1 MISSLLCLALAAC
14 GGGSSVADSEV
25 GSPQVLAAPAT
36 PSTLAAAN
44 PNTTVS
50 SSTPPA
56 GQSTAGAAADPTP
69 SVPAQQLTFSF
80 DLLTSRTTSAGVF
93 AADGNLVRTLWRGER
108 VAAGR
113 HTRSWDHRLDSGA
126 LAAAGNY
133 TVGLVHHDIQ
143 YQWDGVV
150 GNTSAVLG
158 RAPHRSFLPPMSL
171 AADGLQLHMGLG
183 YNEVH
188 PVISGLRVD
197 DPQRPAPQ
205 VSHVDPFIGAGLVA
219 SDGRQLFIAHTGG
232 IHRGGFVFAINLAD
246 GRKVVF
252 AQGQAQCLNTW
263 PNSSSCY
270 PDQDYRSVLAARPP
284 GEPQPTGLAVQ
295 RQGDLLAVAYGLEDL
310 VRVYN
315 KQTGQLLTQWSV
327 PLSTHS
333 RNHLAMAANGD
344 LWVVSGTSVLRYS
357 AIDGQPRLVQTL
369 SGLSRPLALAADPVN
384 EALVWVADG
393 GDSQQV
399 KRFDRSGL
407 ADRVI
412 GQRGGLSAQTAV
424 GTDRLCFAF
433 DAQRENTALA
443 VDGQDQLWVV
453 DTCNNRL
460 LRFAADGRFTEAVAW
475 LPGSYVSAVDSQRP
489 QRVFANFLEFEV
501 DYGRALN
508 CAPGSTQGST
518 PCSEGGWRLIRNWLP
533 SLPAALR
540 DTQSQNYQ
548 FGGFRGVTTLS
559 NGRTLAQLDVAGR
572 VVIAELLGGSP
583 VKELLR
589 LPAPASGASPWVMHA
604 NGDLL
609 QSVDEGNSQVV
620 VRRRLEG
627 FDAGGSPR
635 WASAATALASVPR
648 TAGSPYHRMGT
659 FAGLTGPRLPLT
671 DSGKLILFNPAVDPS
686 DGMHL
691 GAVSLGASDW
701 AWQASPSGA
710 MDGRGSFQTRSSD
723 SQIHYGGNVAMSSG
737 RSVLYGYHGEFFTD
751 PVSGRM
757 GQANQFMHF
766 LDNGLF
772 VGQFGALGVV
782 VKAVPEA
789 GRSGNAFSPTL
800 VNHAG
805 RTYLYHN
812 DESSWAGVHRWELK
826 GLNDLVELK
835 ATASLGSTTSLR

>member
-1 MISSLLCLALAAC
+1 MSALFCVALVLAAC
-14 GGGSSVADSEV
+14 GGGSGVADNDV
-25 GSPQVLAAPAT
+25 GSSQVSAAPAK
-36 PSTLAAAN
+36 PSTLGAAGS
-44 PNTTVS
+44 NTSASPSAV
-50 SSTPPA
+50 PA
-56 GQSTAGAAADPTP
+56 VQSVPLAAADPTSSASNP
-69 SVPAQQLTFSF
+69 QLTFSF
-80 DLLTSRTTSAGVF
+80 DLPTSRTTSAGVF
-93 AADGNLVRTLWRGER
+93 AADGKLVRTLWRGER

-113 HTRSWDHRLDSGA
+113 HTRSWDHRLDNGA

-171 AADGLQLHMGLG
+171 AADGLQLHLGLG
-183 YNEVH
+183 YNEAH
-188 PVISGLRVD
+188 PVLSGLRVD
-197 DPQRPAPQ
+197 DPQRSAPQ

-232 IHRGGFVFAINLAD
+232 IHRGSFVFAINLAD
-246 GRKVVF
+246 GRQVEF
-252 AQGQAQCLNTW
+252 AQGQAQCLNRW

-270 PDQDYRSVLAARPP
+270 PDQNYRSVLAARAP

-310 VRVYN
+310 VRVYS

-344 LWVVSGTSVLRYS
+344 LWVVSGTSVLRYT
-357 AIDGQPRLVQTL
+357 AIGSQPRLVQTL

-384 EALVWVADG
+384 DALVWVADG

-407 ADRVI
+407 ADRVV

-433 DAQRENTALA
+433 DAQREHTALA

-460 LRFAADGRFTEAVAW
+460 LRFASDGRFTEAVAW

-501 DYGRALN
+501 DYGRALSS
-508 CAPGSTQGST
+508 AGA
-518 PCSEGGWRLIRNWLP
+518 WRLVRNWLP
-533 SLPAALR
+533 SLPAGLR

-548 FGGFRGVTTLS
+548 FGGFRLVTTLS
-559 NGRTLAQLDVAGR
+559 NGRTLAQLDVGGR
-572 VVIAELLGGSP
+572 AVIVELVGGNGGS
-583 VKELLR
+583 VRELLR
-589 LPAPASGASPWVMHA
+589 LPAPAPGASPWVMHA

-609 QSVDEGNSQVV
+609 QSVDDGSSQVV
-620 VRRRLEG
+620 VRRGLEG

-635 WASAATALASVPR
+635 WASAARALASVPKA
-648 TAGSPYHRMGT
+648 AGTPYHRMGT
-659 FAGLTGPRLPLT
+659 FAGLTGPRLPIT
-671 DSGKLILFNPAVDPS
+671 ESGKLILFNPAVDPS

-691 GAVSLGASDW
+691 GAVSLGGSDW

-723 SQIHYGGNVAMSSG
+723 SQIQYGGNVALSSG

-751 PVSGRM
+751 LASGRV

-772 VGQFGALGVV
+772 VGQFGALSVV
-782 VKAVPEA
+782 FSAVPEA
-789 GRSGNAFSPTL
+789 GRSGNAFSPSL
-800 VNHAG
+800 VSQGG

-812 DESSWAGVHRWELK
+812 DESSWGGVHRWELK